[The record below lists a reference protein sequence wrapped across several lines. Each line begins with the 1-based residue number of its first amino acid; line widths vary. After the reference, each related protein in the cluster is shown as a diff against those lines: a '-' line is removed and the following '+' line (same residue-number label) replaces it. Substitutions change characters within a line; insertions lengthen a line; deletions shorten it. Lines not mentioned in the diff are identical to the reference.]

1 MGLSIITADQRMA
14 EKRGIK
20 ALILGPAGIGKT
32 SLLRT
37 IDPATTLFLDFEAG
51 DLAVQDVPVDQLRP
65 QTWEECRDLAC
76 FLAGPDLNLTENA
89 VYGAKHYAHA
99 CDVFGAPDALD
110 KYETF
115 FIDSITVAG
124 RLCFR
129 WCQQQPEAHNAKGVP
144 DTRGAYGLHGREMVS
159 WITQLQHARTK
170 NVIFV
175 CLLDQKEDEFG
186 RTTWSPQI
194 EGSKTGREMPGIVDE
209 VITMALIRPED
220 GEPFRAFVTAP
231 DNAWDYPAKDRSGRL
246 DAMEAPDLGALF
258 AKLKSARAE
267 PAKTPTRAPANTN
280 VYETEGAA

>member
-20 ALILGPAGIGKT
+20 ALILGPPGIGKT
-32 SLLRT
+32 SLIRT

-51 DLAVQDVPVDQLRP
+51 DLAVQDVRVDQLRP
-65 QTWEECRDLAC
+65 KTWEECRDLAC
-76 FLAGPDLNLTENA
+76 FLAGPDLNLPENA
-89 VYGAKHYAHA
+89 VYGRKHYEFA
-99 CDVFGAPDALD
+99 CDQLGSPDALD

-124 RLCFR
+124 RICFR

-144 DTRGAYGLHGREMVS
+144 DTRGAYGLHGREMVN
-159 WITQLQHARTK
+159 WITQLQHARAK

-209 VITMALIRPED
+209 VITMAMIRPDD
-220 GEPFRAFVTAP
+220 GEPFRAFITSP
-231 DNAWDYPAKDRSGRL
+231 ENEWDYPAKDRSGL
-246 DAMEAPDLGALF
+246 LEPMEKPDLGALF
-258 AKLKSARAE
+258 KKLKSVTAVS
-267 PAKTPTRAPANTN
+267 AKAPAVTPATHLIR
-280 VYETEGAA
+280 EEEGVA